1 SELFLPPRP
10 TKAAKIDPS
19 TPLIVAVSIDEEAPL
34 LSRETLEEWRQSL
47 KQLVLRFRESLT
59 EL

>member
-1 SELFLPPRP
+1 
-10 TKAAKIDPS
+10 
-19 TPLIVAVSIDEEAPL
+19 LIVAVSIDEEAPL

>member
-1 SELFLPPRP
+1 
-10 TKAAKIDPS
+10 IDPS